1 MSNSKRF
8 ENLINTIVYKDEP
21 ILTTAADLLEFT
33 PPRYRQMRRI
43 AKENRIYL
51 ETDPA
56 IFYKQ
61 GKFMEDFQDN
71 YEYTGEFFR
80 YYPTY
85 QSMSDR
91 QLRGYFTWRTKV
103 RQGIIERTSLS
114 FVFVYIYE
122 LINGIG
128 IDSPMDGYIKL
139 KTLWEAYSPIEP
151 KINRYL
157 AQWLKDYVIYYN
169 LDKSLLENIP
179 GMGFNNAAAILL
191 DYRSHEPEEVFS
203 ALNSLSPYNLEN
215 SSFYKQ
221 YPDEVRY
228 VVFSAFDSLSQY
240 HTKHRKNSLLEKF
253 FGKVFESDYSIFNSA
268 IFCNPLKIKDATYE
282 ISRAH
287 RFRCRNGRWSEE
299 RFFHYKDKN
308 REIGKLLKAIDFVM
322 RKHYGFRY
330 SLKVDNITKLYT
342 KTILDAIESLEQD
355 KKRRARAEVKIDV
368 SKLDGI
374 RSSALA
380 TQERLITESDLEDDI
395 PEVVTPVDELN
406 PCNLT
411 TMEYEF
417 VKCLLAGEDYQDL
430 LNNSGIMESVIVDSI
445 NEKLFEI
452 FDDNVIDFNGLR
464 YEVYEDYLEELKGIF
479 I

>member
-1 MSNSKRF
+1 LSNSKRF

-203 ALNSLSPYNLEN
+203 ALNSLSPL
-215 SSFYKQ
+215 
-221 YPDEVRY
+221 
-228 VVFSAFDSLSQY
+228 
-240 HTKHRKNSLLEKF
+240 
-253 FGKVFESDYSIFNSA
+253 
-268 IFCNPLKIKDATYE
+268 
-282 ISRAH
+282 
-287 RFRCRNGRWSEE
+287 
-299 RFFHYKDKN
+299 
-308 REIGKLLKAIDFVM
+308 
-322 RKHYGFRY
+322 
-330 SLKVDNITKLYT
+330 
-342 KTILDAIESLEQD
+342 
-355 KKRRARAEVKIDV
+355 
-368 SKLDGI
+368 
-374 RSSALA
+374 
-380 TQERLITESDLEDDI
+380 
-395 PEVVTPVDELN
+395 
-406 PCNLT
+406 
-411 TMEYEF
+411 
-417 VKCLLAGEDYQDL
+417 
-430 LNNSGIMESVIVDSI
+430 
-445 NEKLFEI
+445 
-452 FDDNVIDFNGLR
+452 
-464 YEVYEDYLEELKGIF
+464 
-479 I
+479 

>member
-1 MSNSKRF
+1 LSNTKKF
-8 ENLINTIVYKDEP
+8 ENLIKTIVYKDEP

-43 AKENRIYL
+43 AKENRVYL
-51 ETDPA
+51 ESDPT

-61 GKFMEDFQDN
+61 GKFMEDFQDD

-85 QSMSDR
+85 QSMNDR

-128 IDSPMDGYIKL
+128 TASPMEGYTKL

-157 AQWLKDYVIYYN
+157 AQWLKDYVIYYG
-169 LDKSLLENIP
+169 LDRSLLENMP
-179 GMGFNNAAAILL
+179 GMDFNNATAVLL
-191 DYRSHEPEEVFS
+191 DYQSHEPEEVFN
-203 ALNSLSPYNLEN
+203 ALNSLSPYNLQN

-240 HTKHRKNSLLEKF
+240 HAKHRKNSLLEKF
-253 FGKVFESDYSIFNSA
+253 FGKVFESDYSIFHSA
-268 IFCNPLKIKDATYE
+268 VFCNPLKIKDATYE
-282 ISRAH
+282 VSQAH
-287 RFRCRNGRWSEE
+287 RFRCRKGRWSEE
-299 RFFHYKDKN
+299 RFFHYKEKN
-308 REIGKLLKAIDFVM
+308 KEIGKLLKAVDFFM
-322 RKHYGFRY
+322 RKHYDFRY
-330 SLKVDNITKLYT
+330 SLKMDNITKLYT

-355 KKRRARAEVKIDV
+355 KRRRARVEVKIDV

-374 RSSALA
+374 RSSALV
-380 TQERLITESDLEDDI
+380 TQERLITESDLEDEI
-395 PEVVTPVDELN
+395 PEAVTPVDELN

-411 TMEYEF
+411 ATEYDF
-417 VKCLLAGEDYQDL
+417 VKCLLIGEDYQDL

>member
-1 MSNSKRF
+1 MLVAPSVVFLQFKRF
-8 ENLINTIVYKDEP
+8 EIYNIIVYKDEP

-80 YYPTY
+80 YCPTY

-169 LDKSLLENIP
+169 LINPYWKI
-179 GMGFNNAAAILL
+179 
-191 DYRSHEPEEVFS
+191 YREW
-203 ALNSLSPYNLEN
+203 ALIMPLPFYWTTDPMNL
-215 SSFYKQ
+215 
-221 YPDEVRY
+221 R
-228 VVFSAFDSLSQY
+228 
-240 HTKHRKNSLLEKF
+240 
-253 FGKVFESDYSIFNSA
+253 
-268 IFCNPLKIKDATYE
+268 
-282 ISRAH
+282 
-287 RFRCRNGRWSEE
+287 RF
-299 RFFHYKDKN
+299 
-308 REIGKLLKAIDFVM
+308 LV
-322 RKHYGFRY
+322 
-330 SLKVDNITKLYT
+330 
-342 KTILDAIESLEQD
+342 
-355 KKRRARAEVKIDV
+355 
-368 SKLDGI
+368 
-374 RSSALA
+374 
-380 TQERLITESDLEDDI
+380 
-395 PEVVTPVDELN
+395 P
-406 PCNLT
+406 
-411 TMEYEF
+411 
-417 VKCLLAGEDYQDL
+417 
-430 LNNSGIMESVIVDSI
+430 
-445 NEKLFEI
+445 
-452 FDDNVIDFNGLR
+452 
-464 YEVYEDYLEELKGIF
+464 
-479 I
+479 